1 MSSVRRGTPF
11 LPLQGLVLL
20 RIPGAIMAGA
30 VRLALHGAGIRGSM
44 HAAAYRPV
52 SVPTQLNHQ
61 MGVAAMRSRKKS
73 VGASGEPSE
82 VHKPELAEAREQGRP
97 GSLGP
102 RRSLSVVA
110 GERNHLDLL
119 LSAATPDLPMGCK
132 GQILGLQPT
141 RPGYREGGRIGSN
154 PRSATSVVCRAL
166 CPGSDCL
173 AALSRQ

>member
-11 LPLQGLVLL
+11 SPLQGLVLL

-61 MGVAAMRSRKKS
+61 MGVAAMRSREKG
-73 VGASGEPSE
+73 VGALVVASGEPSE
-82 VHKPELAEAREQGRP
+82 VHEPELAEAPKQGRP

-110 GERNHLDLL
+110 GARNQL
-119 LSAATPDLPMGCK
+119 
-132 GQILGLQPT
+132 
-141 RPGYREGGRIGSN
+141 YR
-154 PRSATSVVCRAL
+154 TSVM
-166 CPGSDCL
+166 
-173 AALSRQ
+173 ALSRR